1 MRYPI
6 DFHQAICTLERAL
19 DFVGIDDISHG
30 RRVGVLCAMLA
41 QRLGWG
47 KRLIHDVF
55 YAGLIHDCGVSTTDE
70 HRQLVTRFDWT
81 GSQRHCQ
88 RGAEY
93 LASFYPFAGYADWV
107 RYHHTPWEEL
117 ENLKNI
123 EPHSRL
129 AANLIFLADRFDAV
143 RLQERRGEPAAG
155 ESVRE
160 RDAIIS
166 ILTKGAGHYFAPPLM
181 AVLVEASRHN
191 LFWYAADDYYL
202 DSFVAD
208 MRRSVP
214 QGEYAAMEAK
224 PLAQLMS
231 SVVDAKSPFTRE
243 HSQKVAVLARVM
255 GEQAGL
261 TAATIDQLEIA
272 ALLHDVGKLRVPD
285 QILHKPAALSP
296 DEYNLI
302 KRHSLD
308 SYHLLLSL
316 FGDSD
321 IPRWASMHHEKLDGS
336 GYPFHY
342 TAEDIGIEPRI
353 LAVCDVFQALAQQRP
368 YRSPMPLESIMHILN
383 EMVDGRELD
392 RGLVRLLSAN
402 RQEFYRYA
410 R

>member
-1 MRYPI
+1 MSYPI

-70 HRQLVTRFDWT
+70 HRQLVTQFDWA

-93 LASFYPFAGYADWV
+93 LASFPPFADYADWI

-117 ENLKNI
+117 ENLQNLEI
-123 EPHSRL
+123 PSRL

-143 RLQERRGEPAAG
+143 RLQERHGEPAAV

-166 ILTKGAGHYFAPPLM
+166 ILTEGSGYYFAPLLM

-202 DSFVAD
+202 DSFLAD
-208 MRRSVP
+208 MRRSMP
-214 QGEYAAMEAK
+214 PGEYAAMEAK

-231 SVVDAKSPFTRE
+231 YIVDAKSPFTRE
-243 HSQKVAVLARVM
+243 HSQKVSVLARVM
-255 GEQAGL
+255 GERVGL
-261 TAATIDQLEIA
+261 ASATIDQLEIA

-285 QILHKPAALSP
+285 RILHKPASLVQ

-308 SYHLLLSL
+308 SYYLLVTL
-316 FGDSD
+316 FGNSD

-342 TAEDIGIEPRI
+342 TAADIGMEPRI
-353 LAVCDVFQALAQQRP
+353 LTVCDIFQALAQRRP
-368 YRSPMPLESIMHILN
+368 YRVPLSLENIMSIML
-383 EMVDGRELD
+383 EMADRQELD
-392 RGLVRLLSAN
+392 AGLVGLLAADK
-402 RQEFYRYA
+402 QAFYLLA
-410 R
+410 Q